1 MTGLDRED
9 IAALANAL
17 YAITR
22 SVVQFWDRYSL
33 AEHRLESDELR
44 RLAATAEQSAAGV
57 AATVKQL
64 RQFDRRLQLAAL
76 NDQLAAAEEQ
86 AGRLASQALQPL
98 YRGGADALQAVIL
111 QDLCGR
117 LEQIVGDCSRA
128 AQVAAAIAL
137 KGI

>member
-76 NDQLAAAEEQ
+76 NDQLEQ

-137 KGI
+137 KGL